1 MLAKPRMPVNQRVS
15 RELKRNYMLYLM
27 ASPVT
32 LYFLLFHYG
41 PMYGVMMAF
50 KDYRVGQGLWASPW
64 VGAKHFQN
72 FFNSPYFFRTLRN
85 TLLISCYSI
94 LFGFP
99 APILLALLLNEVK
112 RARFKRTVQTIT
124 YLPHFVST
132 VVMCGIII
140 DFFGR
145 SGVVT
150 QLLHKLLGMR
160 ASNLLLKPEL
170 FRTIYVSSG
179 VWQTVGWSSIV
190 YLAAIAGIDQGL
202 YEAAALDGAGRWRCM
217 WHITLPGLKQ
227 TVVVLLI
234 MQIGKMMNVSADKII
249 LLYNNSTMET
259 ADVISSYV
267 YRRGLL
273 ELNWSFS
280 TAVGLF
286 NSVIN
291 CALVVGANAMSRR
304 LTESSLF

>member
-27 ASPVT
+27 AIPVT

-150 QLLHKLLGMR
+150 QLLHKHRMAIIDACSSFGI
-160 ASNLLLKPEL
+160 L
-170 FRTIYVSSG
+170 FMFFVMKVS
-179 VWQTVGWSSIV
+179 TP
-190 YLAAIAGIDQGL
+190 L
-202 YEAAALDGAGRWRCM
+202 
-217 WHITLPGLKQ
+217 
-227 TVVVLLI
+227 
-234 MQIGKMMNVSADKII
+234 
-249 LLYNNSTMET
+249 
-259 ADVISSYV
+259 
-267 YRRGLL
+267 
-273 ELNWSFS
+273 
-280 TAVGLF
+280 
-286 NSVIN
+286 
-291 CALVVGANAMSRR
+291 
-304 LTESSLF
+304 

>member
-1 MLAKPRMPVNQRVS
+1 
-15 RELKRNYMLYLM
+15 
-27 ASPVT
+27 
-32 LYFLLFHYG
+32 
-41 PMYGVMMAF
+41 
-50 KDYRVGQGLWASPW
+50 
-64 VGAKHFQN
+64 
-72 FFNSPYFFRTLRN
+72 
-85 TLLISCYSI
+85 
-94 LFGFP
+94 
-99 APILLALLLNEVK
+99 
-112 RARFKRTVQTIT
+112 
-124 YLPHFVST
+124 
-132 VVMCGIII
+132 
-140 DFFGR
+140 
-145 SGVVT
+145 
-150 QLLHKLLGMR
+150 
-160 ASNLLLKPEL
+160 
-170 FRTIYVSSG
+170 
-179 VWQTVGWSSIV
+179 
-190 YLAAIAGIDQGL
+190 
-202 YEAAALDGAGRWRCM
+202 M

>member
-1 MLAKPRMPVNQRVS
+1 MKKAGALRRDLHLNGS
-15 RELKRNYMLYLM
+15 LYLM
-27 ASPVT
+27 VLPVVAF
-32 LYFLLFHYG
+32 YILFHYL
-41 PMYGVMMAF
+41 PMSGVIIAF
-50 KDYRVGQGLWASPW
+50 KNYKPAKGVFGSAWA
-64 VGAKHFQN
+64 GMGGFQHFHDFFTN
-72 FFNSPYFFRTLRN
+72 FYFYRTLRN
-85 TLLISCYSI
+85 TLLINLYTL

-99 APILLALLLNEVK
+99 APIVFALLLNEVK
-112 RARFKRTVQTIT
+112 CRPFKRAVQTVS
-124 YLPHFVST
+124 YFPHFISL
-132 VVMCGIII
+132 VVVCGMLTEFCLSDGLFNQIRAL
-140 DFFGR
+140 FGL
-145 SGVVT
+145 SPKP
-150 QLLHKLLGMR
+150 LLQDPL
-160 ASNLLLKPEL
+160 L

-291 CALVVGANAMSRR
+291 CVLVVGANAMSRR